1 MWGPI
6 ILSLCSSIL
15 LYKFNINI
23 FSNEL
28 KLVEIMIGTSGTI
41 FGFLLALLALII
53 QGSSPKLLELA
64 KNRKTLMNRVIKY
77 NRTVV
82 LLALLC
88 LAFSLIVMIF
98 GDSIK
103 NNIIISSIYAF
114 LSTAIILYT
123 IIFVLIFYEAI
134 KY

>member
-1 MWGPI
+1 
-6 ILSLCSSIL
+6 
-15 LYKFNINI
+15 
-23 FSNEL
+23 
-28 KLVEIMIGTSGTI
+28 MIGTSGTI

-114 LSTAIILYT
+114 LATAMILYT